1 MQTLWS
7 SGASNRTGSWMLHQ
21 SDIYIVRPV
30 IHPTTRNE
38 MVKNLACSLDHRLLA
53 PQNVVTVVLMILNSG
68 LRGHTYSSPWSC
80 RWNIEDGKCNLVH
93 HCQDTFWIAHK
104 VIPRLP
110 PCSPSSCRLRL
121 SARVLDAAVADAN
134 LAAGYLLLDERT
146 APDRGAASLDGWR
159 STCFHSFFLFLF
171 INYSSYLLLPPSP
184 FIRHD
189 GTWHGLLNNT
199 LTIYLSY
206 IISFFIINL

>member
-53 PQNVVTVVLMILNSG
+53 PQNVVTVVLMVLNSG

-93 HCQDTFWIAHK
+93 HCQDTFWIAHT
-104 VIPRLP
+104 VIPIP
-110 PCSPSSCRLRL
+110 KTPACSPSSCRLRL
-121 SARVLDAAVADAN
+121 SCTRARRCGRRCQSCRLPSPGWAYRPWPWRRVAGWLAIDVL
-134 LAAGYLLLDERT
+134 
-146 APDRGAASLDGWR
+146 S
-159 STCFHSFFLFLF
+159 FLF
-171 INYSSYLLLPPSP
+171 P
-184 FIRHD
+184 FPF
-189 GTWHGLLNNT
+189 
-199 LTIYLSY
+199 Y
-206 IISFFIINL
+206 